1 MKTHLVVGGP
11 FSQGAFTACG
21 KLARLL
27 GAHQV
32 GDASVLLGLPR
43 DEVCKICRNAASDS
57 LKATP

>member
-1 MKTHLVVGGP
+1 MKTYLVVGKP
-11 FSQGAFTACG
+11 FGRAFMACG

-43 DEVCKICRNAASDS
+43 DEVCKTCRNAASDS
-57 LKATP
+57 LKATS